1 MRADRLL
8 SILLLL
14 QVRQRVTARELAR
27 RLEVSTRTIYRDMDA
42 LSGAGI
48 PVFAERGAD
57 GGWSLIETYRTDLTG
72 LNTAEIAALFLQPS
86 GLLADLGLDRAS
98 TTALVKLLAALPSMQ
113 RRNAEHVRQRIHVDG
128 AGWFASKEDVAAL
141 PVLQEA
147 AFEERKVWFSYRRSD
162 GAVVERLVDPLGLVA
177 KGRVW
182 YLVATVAGEMRTYRV
197 SRVQEA
203 RMTDE
208 PCVRPERFDLAAH
221 WEESVARFRADLP
234 RYPAVVRVA
243 PRTVARLRG
252 LRFTQVK
259 DVGLPDAD
267 GWVTAAV
274 QFETVDEASASVLSL
289 GPWAEVIEP
298 PELRQRVMD
307 LAQEIVAVY
316 DAANDDGE

>member
-57 GGWSLIETYRTDLTG
+57 GGWSLVEAYRTDLTG

-86 GLLADLGLDRAS
+86 GLLADLGLDKAS

-113 RRNAEHVRQRIHVDG
+113 RHNAEHVRRRIHVDG
-128 AGWFASKEDVAAL
+128 ASWFDSQEDVSAL
-141 PVLQEA
+141 PVLQEGV
-147 AFEERKVWFSYRRSD
+147 FEERKIWLSYERSD
-162 GAVVERLVDPLGLVA
+162 GKAVERVVNPLGLVA

-182 YLVATVAGEMRTYRV
+182 YLVATVEGDMRTYRV
-197 SRVQEA
+197 SRVQAAETMDEA
-203 RMTDE
+203 AA
-208 PCVRPERFDLAAH
+208 RPEGFDLATH

-234 RYPAVVRVA
+234 RYPAVVRVTA
-243 PRTVARLRG
+243 GAVARLRR
-252 LRFTQVK
+252 LRFTRVQ
-259 DVGLPDAD
+259 DVGPPDAD
-267 GWVTAAV
+267 GWATVSV
-274 QFETVDEASASVLSL
+274 QFETLEDASEAVLGL
-289 GPWAEVIEP
+289 GPRIEVLEP
-298 PELRQRVMD
+298 PELRQRVME
-307 LAQEIVAVY
+307 LAQEIVLLY
-316 DAANDDGE
+316 H